1 MGGDKSD
8 GTLGYAL
15 TMLPK
20 SFFITQTLRIREPL
34 GSADVTGAYTEW
46 ERRRTTDSR
55 TALSVKRN
63 NNESDDNKTR
73 KAFLVQIRQ
82 LLVKH
87 KARVTV
93 TPNCFVKHLKR
104 VKAEGRVAVTSNPTD
119 NLIAKRQHCRSMMLS
134 MQLRIYCDNCRS
146 IFHHRL
152 WRSSHG
158 ADKNLLTGLQWI
170 TTKWL

>member
-1 MGGDKSD
+1 MRFVRPQSVKETSQYHTWLAFISTRVDRGDKSD

-82 LLVKH
+82 LLVKNTRPVSLLPRT
-87 KARVTV
+87 ALCVSA
-93 TPNCFVKHLKR
+93 LK
-104 VKAEGRVAVTSNPTD
+104 E
-119 NLIAKRQHCRSMMLS
+119 
-134 MQLRIYCDNCRS
+134 
-146 IFHHRL
+146 
-152 WRSSHG
+152 
-158 ADKNLLTGLQWI
+158 
-170 TTKWL
+170 

>member
-82 LLVKH
+82 LLVKNTRPVSLLPRT
-87 KARVTV
+87 ALCVSA
-93 TPNCFVKHLKR
+93 LK
-104 VKAEGRVAVTSNPTD
+104 E
-119 NLIAKRQHCRSMMLS
+119 
-134 MQLRIYCDNCRS
+134 
-146 IFHHRL
+146 
-152 WRSSHG
+152 
-158 ADKNLLTGLQWI
+158 
-170 TTKWL
+170 